1 MIDLKLLVVMLFEI
15 ALYGNIYL
23 LLGSS
28 TSYLITKYFSKE
40 YDKKKSKLRNFLQLF
55 LEVGL
60 VMIATHYIQIF
71 VGKIPNP
78 FQGYHG
84 FNLKNLSE
92 MKGGI
97 ILAFSFLLYLKTNIQ
112 SKVDN
117 LYLSIL

>member
-1 MIDLKLLVVMLFEI
+1 MVDLKLLAVMLFEI

-23 LLGSS
+23 ILGSI
-28 TSYLITKYFSKE
+28 TSYLITKNFSKE
-40 YDKKKSKLRNFLQLF
+40 YDEKKSKLRNFFQLF

-84 FNLKNLSE
+84 FDVKNLTE
-92 MKGGI
+92 IKGGI
-97 ILAFSFLLYLKTNIQ
+97 ILAFSFLLYLKTNIK

-117 LYLSIL
+117 LYVNNL